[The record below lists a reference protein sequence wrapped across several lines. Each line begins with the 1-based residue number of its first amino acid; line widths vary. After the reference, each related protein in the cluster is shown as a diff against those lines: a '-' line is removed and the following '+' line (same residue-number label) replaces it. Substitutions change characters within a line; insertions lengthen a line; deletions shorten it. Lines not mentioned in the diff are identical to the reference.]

1 MKVCMNKVCFL
12 ALLTVLNCKGFS
24 QGIKNADFSDQTPS
38 ETGTLKDDTP
48 VSYYNIEGEVKRQLV
63 GKEFPYYKTA
73 SETMLIGID
82 AGWINSPNW
91 KRKYEWNYGEKYA
104 NGFCRL
110 KTEDEKNDPNRY
122 VITNIFQPA
131 KGHPLYQ
138 YMLNKNDSLY
148 QPMSQVT
155 KPRDYIMKVQ
165 NYENN
170 PPRMAVNV
178 HVNDLFKTTSISEFK
193 ELDWK
198 IKLKTPYKI
207 YQRNDSIWFKNLD
220 LNDQDA
226 TDMRFQKNAVYIVI
240 GSTKDVDFTKGMTD
254 GIQEYRFTTYPNKDN
269 TGTARLDLVIIELI
283 GHDQSIKLFFDR
295 IDWKMIDKAFKTMIK

>member
-1 MKVCMNKVCFL
+1 MRISGLLCVGLLVISNLCFSQ
-12 ALLTVLNCKGFS
+12 G
-24 QGIKNADFSDQTPS
+24 QGIKNADFSEQTPS
-38 ETGTLKDDTP
+38 ESGSLKDGTP
-48 VSYYNIEGEVKRQLV
+48 VNYFNIEGEIKRQLV
-63 GKEFPYYKTA
+63 GKEFPYYKAATE
-73 SETMLIGID
+73 SLIQGID

-110 KTEDEKNDPNRY
+110 KSEDEKNDPNRF

-131 KGHPLYQ
+131 KGHPLYH

-254 GIQEYRFTTYPNKDN
+254 GIQEYRFTTYPNKEN
-269 TGTARLDLVIIELI
+269 TGTARLDLIIIELI
-283 GHDQSIKLFFDR
+283 GHDESIKLFFDR
-295 IDWKMIDKAFKTMIK
+295 IDWKMIDKAFKTKIK

>member
-1 MKVCMNKVCFL
+1 MIVRLISVMMLV
-12 ALLTVLNCKGFS
+12 ASIGFS
-24 QGIKNADFSDQTPS
+24 QGIKNADFSEQTPS
-38 ETGTLKDDTP
+38 ETGKLADGTP
-48 VSYYNIEGEVKRQLV
+48 VNYFNIEGELKRAMV

-73 SETMLIGID
+73 TESIIVGID

-104 NGFCRL
+104 NGLCRL
-110 KTEDEKNDPNRY
+110 KSEDDKNEPNRF

-155 KPRDYIMKVQ
+155 KPRDYLWKVQ

-170 PPRMAVNV
+170 PPRMAVNI

-207 YQRNDSIWFKNLD
+207 YQRNDSIWYKNLD

-226 TDMRFQKNAVYIVI
+226 TDMRFQKNAVYVVI
-240 GSTKDVDFTKGMTD
+240 GSTKDVDFTKGLSD
-254 GIQEYRFTTYPNKDN
+254 GIQEYRFVTYPNKEN
-269 TGTARLDLVIIELI
+269 TGTARLDLIIIELI
-283 GHDQSIKLFFDR
+283 GHDESIKLFFDR
-295 IDWKMIDKAFKTMIK
+295 IDWKKIDMAFKTKIK